1 MRRDV
6 SPLRDEARPRKRFC
20 PPRTR
25 SPHLNLSQPPFEAWC
40 ADPVHPHFYSGWQ
53 LGDAFVFPPLQ
64 LVHSPPANRMLG
76 DTIVSLLQCTEPVP
90 ATRQPS
96 TSLSIIPSKD
106 AEGSPSRW
114 RVPLLPGLLD
124 TPSQVCLPLHDTL
137 IPLSHF
143 LHEWERLPGVSLWV
157 LRTIRTGYTLQFG
170 KNPPRFDRVHLTV
183 VNSASKASV
192 LQQELSSLLQKG
204 AIEEVPQSEVEQ
216 GFFSRYFLVPKR
228 DGGLRPILDL
238 RRLNLSLYKGKFK
251 MLTMRTIM
259 SQVQEGD
266 WFVTIDLKDAYF
278 HIQVVHRHR
287 TFLRFAFGGKA
298 YQYKVLPFG
307 LALAPRTFTKC
318 MDAALAPLR
327 LQGIRVLNYL
337 DDWLILAHS
346 RELVSRHRDIVLGHI
361 HSLGLRMNAKKS
373 VLLPSQRTV
382 FLGVRLDSVQMQAR
396 LAPARIPVLTA
407 CLARFKLGHHVSV
420 GTCRRLLGLMAAAS
434 PVLPLG
440 LLRMRPFLWWMK
452 ELRLHPTVPATRLI
466 RVSRSCCRHLL
477 MWRDPVFLQSG
488 VRMGA
493 IHHRH
498 MITTDASMTGWG
510 AVFEGRPA
518 SGEWKEEFLFWH
530 INCLELRAV
539 FLALKYFLPVLGGYH
554 IIVRTDNMA
563 VVSHI
568 NRQGGSRSRTLDRLA
583 RHLLLWSQD
592 KFLSLRAVH
601 VPGVLNLAAD
611 FLSRQKLKP
620 GEWMLNR
627 QTVSQIW
634 DLFGKAEVDL
644 FASQESSQC
653 PLWFS
658 LNFPTTLGIDAF
670 AHPWPNV
677 SLYAFPPIKSGS
689 TMQSEGERCPSPSHS
704 PILALPDLVLGA
716 NSPLVSASLGD
727 SDQAGL
733 TVPASGQDLAS
744 SAGALEVV
752 GMAHTGPRAVIDS
765 LPAEVQETIAS
776 ARAPA
781 TRKLYSSKWGVFE
794 SWCLT
799 RAIDPV
805 NCPVGPVLEFLQERL
820 TAGAAATTL
829 RVYVAAI
836 AARRELDEIPLGRH
850 RMVSAFMR
858 GARRLRPVRPTAV
871 PSWDLSVILEGLVT
885 APFEPLESASDRI
898 LTLKV
903 VLLLALT
910 SLKRVG
916 DLQAF
921 SVSETCMDFAPGL
934 VKVTLRPRSGYIPK
948 VLSTSFRSQ
957 VVTLHSFHP
966 PPFASSED
974 ERLHLLCPVRALKLY
989 VDRSKVWR
997 KSPQLL
1003 ICFGAGRRGLA
1014 TSKQRISHWVRDAI
1028 SLAYEAWNLPSPL
1041 SLRAHSTRGV
1051 ASSQALFRGLPLED
1065 ICVAAG
1071 WSSMHTFVR
1080 FYNLDVD
1087 TAPGSQVLSV

>member
-1 MRRDV
+1 
-6 SPLRDEARPRKRFC
+6 
-20 PPRTR
+20 
-25 SPHLNLSQPPFEAWC
+25 
-40 ADPVHPHFYSGWQ
+40 
-53 LGDAFVFPPLQ
+53 
-64 LVHSPPANRMLG
+64 
-76 DTIVSLLQCTEPVP
+76 
-90 ATRQPS
+90 
-96 TSLSIIPSKD
+96 
-106 AEGSPSRW
+106 
-114 RVPLLPGLLD
+114 
-124 TPSQVCLPLHDTL
+124 
-137 IPLSHF
+137 
-143 LHEWERLPGVSLWV
+143 
-157 LRTIRTGYTLQFG
+157 
-170 KNPPRFDRVHLTV
+170 
-183 VNSASKASV
+183 
-192 LQQELSSLLQKG
+192 
-204 AIEEVPQSEVEQ
+204 
-216 GFFSRYFLVPKR
+216 
-228 DGGLRPILDL
+228 
-238 RRLNLSLYKGKFK
+238 

-278 HIQVVHRHR
+278 HIQVVQRHR
-287 TFLRFAFGGKA
+287 RFLRFAFGGKA

-318 MDAALAPLR
+318 MNAALAPLR

-361 HSLGLRMNAKKS
+361 HSLGLRMNAKRS

-440 LLRMRPFLWWMK
+440 LLHMRPFLWWMK
-452 ELRLHPTVPATRLI
+452 ELRLHPTVPATHLI

-477 MWRDPVFLQSG
+477 MWRDPIFLQSG

-493 IHHRH
+493 IHRRH

-510 AVFEGRPA
+510 TVFEGRPV

-568 NRQGGSRSRTLDRLA
+568 NRQGGSRSRTLDRLVH
-583 RHLLLWSQD
+583 HLLLWSQD

-620 GEWMLNR
+620 GGMDVEPSDGIPDLGSVWQSGGGPLCFSRVIPVPALVLPEFPDDSGHRCVRPPMAEC
-627 QTVSQIW
+627 QSVHVSAN
-634 DLFGKAEVDL
+634 KAD
-644 FASQESSQC
+644 
-653 PLWFS
+653 
-658 LNFPTTLGIDAF
+658 
-670 AHPWPNV
+670 
-677 SLYAFPPIKSGS
+677 SGS
-689 TMQSEGERCPSPSHS
+689 TMQSEGERRPSPSHS
-704 PILALPDLVLGA
+704 PILALPDLVLRA

-752 GMAHTGPRAVIDS
+752 GMAHSGPRAVIDG

-850 RMVSAFMR
+850 RMVSAFMH
-858 GARRLRPVRPTAV
+858 GVRRLRPVRPTAV
-871 PSWDLSVILEGLVT
+871 PSWDLSVVLEGLVT

-934 VKVTLRPRSGYIPK
+934 VKVTLRPRPGYIPK

-1028 SLAYEAWNLPSPL
+1028 SLAYEARNLPSPL

-1051 ASSQALFRGLPLED
+1051 ASSQALFRGVPLED

-1071 WSSMHTFVR
+1071 WSSPHTFVR

-1087 TAPGSQVLSV
+1087 TAPGSQVLSVWTDRMLLVHYWAR

>member
-1 MRRDV
+1 
-6 SPLRDEARPRKRFC
+6 
-20 PPRTR
+20 
-25 SPHLNLSQPPFEAWC
+25 
-40 ADPVHPHFYSGWQ
+40 
-53 LGDAFVFPPLQ
+53 
-64 LVHSPPANRMLG
+64 
-76 DTIVSLLQCTEPVP
+76 
-90 ATRQPS
+90 
-96 TSLSIIPSKD
+96 
-106 AEGSPSRW
+106 
-114 RVPLLPGLLD
+114 
-124 TPSQVCLPLHDTL
+124 
-137 IPLSHF
+137 
-143 LHEWERLPGVSLWV
+143 
-157 LRTIRTGYTLQFG
+157 
-170 KNPPRFDRVHLTV
+170 
-183 VNSASKASV
+183 
-192 LQQELSSLLQKG
+192 
-204 AIEEVPQSEVEQ
+204 
-216 GFFSRYFLVPKR
+216 
-228 DGGLRPILDL
+228 
-238 RRLNLSLYKGKFK
+238 
-251 MLTMRTIM
+251 
-259 SQVQEGD
+259 
-266 WFVTIDLKDAYF
+266 
-278 HIQVVHRHR
+278 
-287 TFLRFAFGGKA
+287 
-298 YQYKVLPFG
+298 
-307 LALAPRTFTKC
+307 

-361 HSLGLRMNAKKS
+361 HSLGLGMNAKKS

-396 LAPARIPVLTA
+396 LAPARIPVFTA

-440 LLRMRPFLWWMK
+440 LLHMRPFLWWMK

-493 IHHRH
+493 IHRRH

-539 FLALKYFLPVLGGYH
+539 FLALKYFLPVLGGHH

-563 VVSHI
+563 VVSQGI
-568 NRQGGSRSRTLDRLA
+568 NRQGGSKSFEAIFSFGPKTSSSLWGRFTFREYWTWRPIFCRDRSSSPGNGCWTVRRYPRIGICLEKRRWTS
-583 RHLLLWSQD
+583 LLL
-592 KFLSLRAVH
+592 
-601 VPGVLNLAAD
+601 
-611 FLSRQKLKP
+611 
-620 GEWMLNR
+620 
-627 QTVSQIW
+627 
-634 DLFGKAEVDL
+634 
-644 FASQESSQC
+644 QESSQC

-658 LNFPTTLGIDAF
+658 LSFPTTLGIVAF
-670 AHPWPNV
+670 AHPWPTA
-677 SLYAFPPIKSGS
+677 SLYAFPPIKLIPAVLCRVKVSGA
-689 TMQSEGERCPSPSHS
+689 RLLLIAPFWPSQTWFS
-704 PILALPDLVLGA
+704 
-716 NSPLVSASLGD
+716 
-727 SDQAGL
+727 
-733 TVPASGQDLAS
+733 
-744 SAGALEVV
+744 VV
-752 GMAHTGPRAVIDS
+752 GMAHTGPWAVIDD
-765 LPAEVQETIAS
+765 LPDEVQETIAS

-836 AARRELDEIPLGRH
+836 AAQRELDEIPLGRH

-858 GARRLRPVRPTAV
+858 GARCLRPVRPTAV

-921 SVSETCMDFAPGL
+921 SDSETCMDFSPGL
-934 VKVTLRPRSGYIPK
+934 VKVTLRPRPGYIPK

-974 ERLHLLCPVRALKLY
+974 ERLHMLCPVRALKLY

-1028 SLAYEAWNLPSPL
+1028 SLAYEARKLPSPL

-1051 ASSQALFRGLPLED
+1051 ASSQALFRGVPLED

-1071 WSSMHTFVR
+1071 CSSPHTFVR

-1087 TAPGSQVLSV
+1087 MAPGSQVLSVWTDCMLWVHYCAR